1 VDPCDNLIDAL
12 WPKCPNECRVSQ
24 VSLVDGDHLRHV
36 CHGGSWKIAFASIQ
50 KHIPPAE
57 SRRPFK
63 HGAHSPTDT
72 FKYLIILRILGAIHL
87 VEVREEFSLVG
98 SRKRRLDDPAAWQE
112 GGISVGSTPRPIMLA
127 GG

>member
-1 VDPCDNLIDAL
+1 MDEDTQVPIREGHRNQTN
-12 WPKCPNECRVSQ
+12 KCP
-24 VSLVDGDHLRHV
+24 
-36 CHGGSWKIAFASIQ
+36 
-50 KHIPPAE
+50 PAG

-72 FKYLIILRILGAIHL
+72 FKYLITLRILGAIHL

-112 GGISVGSTPRPIMLA
+112 RGISVASTPRPIMLA